1 MTPPPNTAQ
10 PTNAPKAASP
20 ITLRAVSKRF
30 GDHVVLSGLGLVLEP
45 GSVTALTGP
54 NGVGKTT
61 VARLLL
67 GLESADAGTIDGLHG
82 LRRSAV
88 FQEDRLCAHLDAVAN
103 VRLVLD
109 RERRDT
115 AEQELALV
123 GLEGDDT
130 CKPVRDLSGGQRRR
144 VAIARAMAA
153 ASDLV
158 VLDEPFTGLDVE
170 TKPAVMA
177 YVRERIAGRI
187 AVLITHD
194 PSEVEFLGARIVR
207 LRQGPGLVV

>member
-1 MTPPPNTAQ
+1 MSNQTR
-10 PTNAPKAASP
+10 AS
-20 ITLRAVSKRF
+20 ITLQAVSKRY
-30 GDHVVLSGLGLVLEP
+30 GAHVVLDGLGLVLEP

-67 GLESADAGTIDGLHG
+67 GLENPDGGTISGLHG
-82 LRRSAV
+82 LQRSAV

-109 RERRDT
+109 RERRSGLT
-115 AEQELALV
+115 ARAAAEGELALV
-123 GLEGDDT
+123 GLEGDDVS
-130 CKPVRDLSGGQRRR
+130 KPVRDLSGGQRRR
-144 VAIARAMAA
+144 VAIARAMAVR
-153 ASDLV
+153 SDLV
-158 VLDEPFTGLDVE
+158 VLDEPFTGLDAE

-177 YVRERIAGRI
+177 YVRERIAGRT

-194 PSEVEFLGARIVR
+194 PAEVEFFAARIVR

>member
-1 MTPPPNTAQ
+1 MSALTPVTL
-10 PTNAPKAASP
+10 NAV
-20 ITLRAVSKRF
+20 TKRY
-30 GDHVVLSGLGLVLEP
+30 GAHLVLDGLGLVLEQ
-45 GSVTALTGP
+45 GTVTALTGP

-61 VARLLL
+61 VGRLLL
-67 GLESADAGTIDGLHG
+67 GLESPDAGSVTGVQG
-82 LRRSAV
+82 LRRAAV

-109 RERRDT
+109 RDRRPGPT
-115 AEQELALV
+115 SRAVAEQELALV
-123 GLEGDDT
+123 GLEGDDAS
-130 CKPVRDLSGGQRRR
+130 KPVRELSGGQRRR

-153 ASDLV
+153 RSDLV
-158 VLDEPFTGLDVE
+158 VLDEPFTGLDAD

-177 YVRERIAGRI
+177 YVRERIAGRT

-194 PSEVEFLGARIVR
+194 PSEVEFFAARVVR